1 MKVPQTSSP
10 DIHTV
15 DIRNAGVMDGSALSH
30 DAAEAVRAGAKAVRR
45 GRRSPYTFRQP
56 EKADGAAMYEL
67 VEETGVLDVNSAYSY
82 LMLGEYFADTCVVAE
97 RGGRIVGFVSGFV
110 PPERPDT
117 VFVWQVGVAASE
129 KGKGL
134 AKRLIRQLLKREAC
148 ADVHYLESTVTPS
161 NVPSTRLFRSIAREL
176 HTSCVIDSGF
186 HESLFPGTGDHE
198 TERLFRIG
206 PF

>member
-10 DIHTV
+10 DIRTV
-15 DIRNAGVMDGSALSH
+15 DIRNTGLMDGGAL
-30 DAAEAVRAGAKAVRR
+30 DRQAAEAVQFASNTARR

-56 EKADGAAMYEL
+56 EKADGAAIYEL

-97 RGGRIVGFVSGFV
+97 RGGRIVGFVSGFI

-117 VFVWQVGVAASE
+117 IFVWQVGVAATE

-186 HESLFPGTGDHE
+186 PESLFPGKGEHE
-198 TERLFRIG
+198 SERLFRIG

>member
-15 DIRNAGVMDGSALSH
+15 DIRNTGLLDPDAEGSAAG
-30 DAAEAVRAGAKAVRR
+30 DAAKAGKRE
-45 GRRSPYTFRQP
+45 RRSLYTFRKP
-56 EKADGAAMYEL
+56 EKEDGAAMHEL
-67 VEETGVLDVNSAYSY
+67 VEKTGVLDVNSAYSY
-82 LMLGEYFADTCVVAE
+82 LMLGEYFSDTCVVAE
-97 RGGRIVGFVSGFV
+97 RGGRIVGFVSGFI

-117 VFVWQVGVAASE
+117 VFVWQVGVANSE
-129 KGKGL
+129 KGRGL
-134 AKRLIRQLLKREAC
+134 AKRLIRQLLQSEVC

-186 HESLFPGTGDHE
+186 HESLFPDKGDHE
-198 TERLFRIG
+198 SERLFRIG